1 MPAKFLDI
9 KNSEIVLFIIPAKKY
24 LDKNIELFKHYVN
37 KLKYECVYITVNK
50 PYTTLMNVFQEN
62 KINSDSVFIIDGI
75 TPLSSGIKKVGN
87 AVFLGSPR
95 ALTHIS
101 IAAGAVMEKLDKNKS
116 FLFLDSL
123 STLCLYNNTLNVTR
137 FLHFLINQMHKFGT
151 LGIILSVESEMDKGM
166 IAELSQFCDR
176 VIELK

>member
-1 MPAKFLDI
+1 
-9 KNSEIVLFIIPAKKY
+9 
-24 LDKNIELFKHYVN
+24 
-37 KLKYECVYITVNK
+37 
-50 PYTTLMNVFQEN
+50 MNVFQEN